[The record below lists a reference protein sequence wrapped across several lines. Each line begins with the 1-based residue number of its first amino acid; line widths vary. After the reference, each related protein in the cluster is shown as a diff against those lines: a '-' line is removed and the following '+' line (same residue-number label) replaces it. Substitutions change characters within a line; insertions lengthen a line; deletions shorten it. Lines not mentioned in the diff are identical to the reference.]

1 MGVQG
6 ANHLLETAFAGIVIG
21 ALAATPAHLVLAV
34 GNLPWTWALAPTAS
48 PASAPSTAG
57 AARHSGSS
65 GQRSTSTMPSFACAS
80 SAPEP
85 ATGARI
91 ETPAAVRDVVMMDE
105 IAPRPPQSEDGLAL
119 TRPQDP
125 VFATGRRTSLSQ
137 RNATR
142 AFAKSVER
150 AELADVSFHTL
161 RHTFASLLI
170 AHGRDPLFVADQLG
184 HASAKTMLDVYSHL
198 FRAAREAREARSQL
212 DAEYGRCCGRE
223 QTERKQQRQ
232 KMAGN
237 PSLGNARPALQPNGS
252 NGPC

>member
-1 MGVQG
+1 
-6 ANHLLETAFAGIVIG
+6 
-21 ALAATPAHLVLAV
+21 
-34 GNLPWTWALAPTAS
+34 
-48 PASAPSTAG
+48 
-57 AARHSGSS
+57 
-65 GQRSTSTMPSFACAS
+65 MPSFACAS

-142 AFAKSVER
+142 ALAKSVER

-237 PSLGNARPALQPNGS
+237 PASEMPDPLYSQMEAMARVDGPGALLTSRRSPVRARHRPSRQPFQDGGS
-252 NGPC
+252 GRWSVRRAARTLARDRE